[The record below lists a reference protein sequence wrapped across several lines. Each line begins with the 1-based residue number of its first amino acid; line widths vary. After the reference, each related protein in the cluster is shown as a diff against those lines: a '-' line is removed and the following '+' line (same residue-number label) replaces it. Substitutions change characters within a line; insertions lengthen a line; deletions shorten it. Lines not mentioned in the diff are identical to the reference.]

1 MKKHLNKCP
10 RWLDKANCWETRYPM
25 GERLFMKVRINQDKT
40 MSEIE
45 VIVNCPTVDAR
56 VRNLLDALRQC
67 AVSLTGMAEDM
78 TVCVPL
84 HTILYIESIN
94 RKTFFYDENRVF
106 RCKDSLTALESLLEQ
121 YRFLRISK
129 SCIVNIAQV
138 ASTYRCDNHRLGLLL
153 RNGERLVAGRVYA
166 AKVRER
172 IQAFGLS
179 LSGTGQML
187 EYPRKERD
195 A

>member
-1 MKKHLNKCP
+1 M
-10 RWLDKANCWETRYPM
+10 
-25 GERLFMKVRINQDKT
+25 FMKIRINQDKT

-67 AVSLTGMAEDM
+67 AVSLTGMAEDR

-84 HTILYIESIN
+84 HAILYIESIN

-172 IQAFGLS
+172 IQVFGLS

>member
-1 MKKHLNKCP
+1 
-10 RWLDKANCWETRYPM
+10 M
-25 GERLFMKVRINQDKT
+25 GERLFMKIRINQDKT

-106 RCKDSLTALESLLEQ
+106 RCKDSLIALESLLEQ

-138 ASTYRCDNHRLGLLL
+138 ASTSRCDNHRLGLLL

-172 IQAFGLS
+172 IQQFGLS

>member
-1 MKKHLNKCP
+1 
-10 RWLDKANCWETRYPM
+10 M
-25 GERLFMKVRINQDKT
+25 GERLFMKIRINQDKT

-106 RCKDSLTALESLLEQ
+106 RCKDSLIALESLLEQ

-138 ASTYRCDNHRLGLLL
+138 ACTYRCDNHRLGLLL

-172 IQAFGLS
+172 IQQFGLS

>member
-1 MKKHLNKCP
+1 
-10 RWLDKANCWETRYPM
+10 M

-40 MSEIE
+40 MSDIE

-67 AVSLTGMAEDM
+67 AVSLTGTVEDM

>member
-1 MKKHLNKCP
+1 
-10 RWLDKANCWETRYPM
+10 
-25 GERLFMKVRINQDKT
+25 MKVKINQDKT

-45 VIVNCPTVDAR
+45 IIVNCPAVDAR

-94 RKTFFYDENRVF
+94 RKTFFYDESRVF
-106 RCKDSLTALESLLEQ
+106 RCRDSLTALEALLEQ
-121 YRFLRISK
+121 YRFIRISK

-138 ASTYRCDNHRLGLLL
+138 APPTAVTITGWASCSATGNGWWQVGSTRRRCGRASGSLGCPCLGRGRCWSTRGKSATHDGLVGWFRQ
-153 RNGERLVAGRVYA
+153 RNCWSIFFWR
-166 AKVRER
+166 
-172 IQAFGLS
+172 
-179 LSGTGQML
+179 
-187 EYPRKERD
+187 
-195 A
+195 

>member
-1 MKKHLNKCP
+1 M
-10 RWLDKANCWETRYPM
+10 R
-25 GERLFMKVRINQDKT
+25 ERLFMKIRINQDKT

-94 RKTFFYDENRVF
+94 RKTFVYDENRVF

-172 IQAFGLS
+172 IQVFGLS
-179 LSGTGQML
+179 LSGMGQML

>member
-1 MKKHLNKCP
+1 
-10 RWLDKANCWETRYPM
+10 M
-25 GERLFMKVRINQDKT
+25 GERLFMKIRINQDKT

-67 AVSLTGMAEDM
+67 AVSLTGMADDM

-106 RCKDSLTALESLLEQ
+106 RCKDSLIALESLLEQ

-172 IQAFGLS
+172 IQQFGLS

>member
-1 MKKHLNKCP
+1 
-10 RWLDKANCWETRYPM
+10 M
-25 GERLFMKVRINQDKT
+25 GERLFMKIRINQDKT

-121 YRFLRISK
+121 YHFLRISK

-172 IQAFGLS
+172 IQVFGLS
-179 LSGTGQML
+179 LSGTGQMM

>member
-1 MKKHLNKCP
+1 
-10 RWLDKANCWETRYPM
+10 M
-25 GERLFMKVRINQDKT
+25 GERLFMKIRINQDKT

-67 AVSLTGMAEDM
+67 AVSLTGMAEDR

-84 HTILYIESIN
+84 HAILYIESIN

-138 ASTYRCDNHRLGLLL
+138 ASAYRCDNHRLGLLL

-166 AKVRER
+166 AKVRES
-172 IQAFGLS
+172 IQQFGLS

>member
-1 MKKHLNKCP
+1 
-10 RWLDKANCWETRYPM
+10 M
-25 GERLFMKVRINQDKT
+25 GERLFMKIRINQDKT

-45 VIVNCPTVDAR
+45 VIVNCPMVDAR

-121 YRFLRISK
+121 YRYRRIRK

-172 IQAFGLS
+172 IQVFGLS
-179 LSGTGQML
+179 LSGTGQMM

>member
-1 MKKHLNKCP
+1 M
-10 RWLDKANCWETRYPM
+10 R
-25 GERLFMKVRINQDKT
+25 ERLFMKIRINQDKT

-67 AVSLTGMAEDM
+67 AVSLMGMAEDM

-172 IQAFGLS
+172 IQVFGLS
-179 LSGTGQML
+179 LSGMGQML

>member
-1 MKKHLNKCP
+1 M
-10 RWLDKANCWETRYPM
+10 R
-25 GERLFMKVRINQDKT
+25 ERLFMKIRINQDKT

-56 VRNLLDALRQC
+56 MRNLLDALRQC

-172 IQAFGLS
+172 IQVFGLS

-187 EYPRKERD
+187 EYLRKERD

>member
-1 MKKHLNKCP
+1 
-10 RWLDKANCWETRYPM
+10 M
-25 GERLFMKVRINQDKT
+25 GERLFMKIRINQDKT

-67 AVSLTGMAEDM
+67 AVSLTGMAEDR
-78 TVCVPL
+78 TVCVPP
-84 HTILYIESIN
+84 HAILYIESIN

-166 AKVRER
+166 AKVRES
-172 IQAFGLS
+172 IQQFGLS

>member
-1 MKKHLNKCP
+1 
-10 RWLDKANCWETRYPM
+10 M

-106 RCKDSLTALESLLEQ
+106 RCKDSLLEQ

-172 IQAFGLS
+172 IQVFGLS

>member
-1 MKKHLNKCP
+1 
-10 RWLDKANCWETRYPM
+10 M
-25 GERLFMKVRINQDKT
+25 GERLFMKIRINQDKT

-106 RCKDSLTALESLLEQ
+106 RCKDSLIALESLLEQ

-138 ASTYRCDNHRLGLLL
+138 AATYRCDNHRLGLLL

-172 IQAFGLS
+172 IQVFGLS

>member
-1 MKKHLNKCP
+1 
-10 RWLDKANCWETRYPM
+10 M
-25 GERLFMKVRINQDKT
+25 GERLFMKIRINQDKT

-94 RKTFFYDENRVF
+94 RKTFFYNENRVF

-121 YRFLRISK
+121 YHFLRISK

-172 IQAFGLS
+172 IQVFGLS

>member
-1 MKKHLNKCP
+1 
-10 RWLDKANCWETRYPM
+10 M

-106 RCKDSLTALESLLEQ
+106 RCKDSLTALESLLEHL
-121 YRFLRISK
+121 FL
-129 SCIVNIAQV
+129 A
-138 ASTYRCDNHRLGLLL
+138 AS
-153 RNGERLVAGRVYA
+153 
-166 AKVRER
+166 
-172 IQAFGLS
+172 
-179 LSGTGQML
+179 
-187 EYPRKERD
+187 
-195 A
+195 

>member
-1 MKKHLNKCP
+1 
-10 RWLDKANCWETRYPM
+10 
-25 GERLFMKVRINQDKT
+25 
-40 MSEIE
+40 
-45 VIVNCPTVDAR
+45 
-56 VRNLLDALRQC
+56 
-67 AVSLTGMAEDM
+67 MAEDM

-106 RCKDSLTALESLLEQ
+106 RCKDSLIALESLLEQ

-172 IQAFGLS
+172 IQQFGLS

>member
-1 MKKHLNKCP
+1 
-10 RWLDKANCWETRYPM
+10 M
-25 GERLFMKVRINQDKT
+25 GERLFMKIRINQDKT

-121 YRFLRISK
+121 YHFLRISK
-129 SCIVNIAQV
+129 SCIVNIDQV

-172 IQAFGLS
+172 IQVFGLS

>member
-1 MKKHLNKCP
+1 
-10 RWLDKANCWETRYPM
+10 M
-25 GERLFMKVRINQDKT
+25 GERLFMKIRINQDKT

-67 AVSLTGMAEDM
+67 AVSLTGMAEYM
-78 TVCVPL
+78 TVCVTL

-106 RCKDSLTALESLLEQ
+106 RCKDSLIALESLLEQ

-129 SCIVNIAQV
+129 NCIVNIAQV

-172 IQAFGLS
+172 IQQFGLS

>member
-1 MKKHLNKCP
+1 
-10 RWLDKANCWETRYPM
+10 M
-25 GERLFMKVRINQDKT
+25 GERLFMKIRINQDKT

-166 AKVRER
+166 AKVRES

>member
-1 MKKHLNKCP
+1 
-10 RWLDKANCWETRYPM
+10 M
-25 GERLFMKVRINQDKT
+25 GERLFMKIRINQDKT

-94 RKTFFYDENRVF
+94 RKTFFYDGNRVF

-153 RNGERLVAGRVYA
+153 RNGERLEAGRVYA

-172 IQAFGLS
+172 IQVFGLS

>member
-1 MKKHLNKCP
+1 
-10 RWLDKANCWETRYPM
+10 M
-25 GERLFMKVRINQDKT
+25 GERLFMKIRINQDKT

-67 AVSLTGMAEDM
+67 AVSLTGVAEDM

-172 IQAFGLS
+172 IQVFGLS
-179 LSGTGQML
+179 LSGTGQMM

>member
-1 MKKHLNKCP
+1 M
-10 RWLDKANCWETRYPM
+10 
-25 GERLFMKVRINQDKT
+25 FMKIRINQDKT

-45 VIVNCPTVDAR
+45 VIVNCSTVDAR

-172 IQAFGLS
+172 IQVFGLF

>member
-1 MKKHLNKCP
+1 
-10 RWLDKANCWETRYPM
+10 M
-25 GERLFMKVRINQDKT
+25 GERLFMKIRINQDKT

-67 AVSLTGMAEDM
+67 AVSLTGMAEDR

-84 HTILYIESIN
+84 HAILYIESMN

-166 AKVRER
+166 AKVRES
-172 IQAFGLS
+172 IQQFGLS

>member
-1 MKKHLNKCP
+1 
-10 RWLDKANCWETRYPM
+10 M
-25 GERLFMKVRINQDKT
+25 GERLFMKIRINQDKT

-153 RNGERLVAGRVYA
+153 RNGERCGSVSRCLGCPCLGRGRCWSTRGKSRTLEGLVGWFRQGNCWSIFFWPQVS
-166 AKVRER
+166 EN
-172 IQAFGLS
+172 
-179 LSGTGQML
+179 
-187 EYPRKERD
+187 
-195 A
+195 

>member
-1 MKKHLNKCP
+1 
-10 RWLDKANCWETRYPM
+10 M
-25 GERLFMKVRINQDKT
+25 GERLFMKIRINQDKT

-94 RKTFFYDENRVF
+94 RKTFFYDENRAF

-172 IQAFGLS
+172 IQVFGLS

>member
-1 MKKHLNKCP
+1 
-10 RWLDKANCWETRYPM
+10 M
-25 GERLFMKVRINQDKT
+25 GERLFMKIRINQDKT

-56 VRNLLDALRQC
+56 VSYLLDALRQC

-106 RCKDSLTALESLLEQ
+106 RCKDSLTALEPLLEQ

-172 IQAFGLS
+172 IQVFGLS

>member
-1 MKKHLNKCP
+1 M
-10 RWLDKANCWETRYPM
+10 E
-25 GERLFMKVRINQDKT
+25 ERLFMKIRINQDKT
-40 MSEIE
+40 VSEIE

-172 IQAFGLS
+172 IQVFGLS

-187 EYPRKERD
+187 ECPRKERD

>member
-1 MKKHLNKCP
+1 
-10 RWLDKANCWETRYPM
+10 M

-45 VIVNCPTVDAR
+45 VIVSCPTVDAR

-78 TVCVPL
+78 TVRVPL

-94 RKTFFYDENRVF
+94 LKTFFYDENRVF

-121 YRFLRISK
+121 YHFLRISK

-172 IQAFGLS
+172 IQVFGLS

>member
-1 MKKHLNKCP
+1 
-10 RWLDKANCWETRYPM
+10 M
-25 GERLFMKVRINQDKT
+25 GERLFMKIRINQDKT

-67 AVSLTGMAEDM
+67 AVSLTGMAEDR

-94 RKTFFYDENRVF
+94 RKTFFYDENRAF

-121 YRFLRISK
+121 YCFLRISK

-172 IQAFGLS
+172 IQVFGLS

>member
-1 MKKHLNKCP
+1 M
-10 RWLDKANCWETRYPM
+10 R
-25 GERLFMKVRINQDKT
+25 ERRFMKVKINQDKT

-94 RKTFFYDENRVF
+94 RKTFFYDESRVF

-166 AKVRER
+166 AKVRES
-172 IQAFGLS
+172 IQQFGMS

-187 EYPRKERD
+187 EYPRQERD

>member
-1 MKKHLNKCP
+1 M
-10 RWLDKANCWETRYPM
+10 R
-25 GERLFMKVRINQDKT
+25 ERLFMKIRINQDKT

-67 AVSLTGMAEDM
+67 AAEDM

-172 IQAFGLS
+172 IQVFGLS
-179 LSGTGQML
+179 LSGMGQML

>member
-1 MKKHLNKCP
+1 
-10 RWLDKANCWETRYPM
+10 M
-25 GERLFMKVRINQDKT
+25 GERLFMKIRINQDKT

-121 YRFLRISK
+121 YSFLRISN

-172 IQAFGLS
+172 IQVFGLS

-187 EYPRKERD
+187 EYPRKEQD

>member
-1 MKKHLNKCP
+1 
-10 RWLDKANCWETRYPM
+10 
-25 GERLFMKVRINQDKT
+25 MKVKINQDKT

-45 VIVNCPTVDAR
+45 IIVNCPAVDAR

-106 RCKDSLTALESLLEQ
+106 RCRDSLTALEALLEQ
-121 YRFLRISK
+121 YRPG
-129 SCIVNIAQV
+129 
-138 ASTYRCDNHRLGLLL
+138 GLHLPL
-153 RNGERLVAGRVYA
+153 
-166 AKVRER
+166 
-172 IQAFGLS
+172 
-179 LSGTGQML
+179 
-187 EYPRKERD
+187 
-195 A
+195 

>member
-1 MKKHLNKCP
+1 
-10 RWLDKANCWETRYPM
+10 M

-67 AVSLTGMAEDM
+67 AVSLTGMVEDM

-172 IQAFGLS
+172 IQQFGLS
-179 LSGTGQML
+179 RSGTGQML
-187 EYPRKERD
+187 EDPRKERD